1 LHTVGAKK
9 FEKTEHMLKTE
20 KLQETEFQMQRW
32 ALLAHTEAIN
42 ALVRAES
49 EEKLITGVCKAIAS
63 QDPYVLAWVGTAEND
78 EKKSVKFLGSYGL
91 EIKYLEGITV
101 SWDENT
107 PTGKGPGG
115 TCIRTNQSIVID
127 DIETDDSYAPWLARA
142 RLSHIRSIIG
152 VPIVDVN
159 ETPIAALLVYS
170 RLTNSFGDREQL
182 LFENFAKE
190 ISFGL
195 TSLKKQKF
203 LQEVIEKKDRAE
215 ESLSNALRA
224 TIEAM
229 SKTMEWRDP
238 YTAGHQKRVAM
249 IAAGIASELGWS
261 EEEKQSVYLA
271 GLVHDIGKIAVPS
284 EILTKPSKLNELEMQ
299 LVRGHVEAGYQI
311 LKDVPFPWPIA
322 DMIQQHHERLDGSGY
337 PNKLVGDQICPGAR
351 VLAVADTIEA
361 MATHRPYRA
370 SLGLSAAMQVIRES
384 AGVSLDEKVVDAAF
398 KLMQHDGEL
407 EKLIKS

>member
-1 LHTVGAKK
+1 M
-9 FEKTEHMLKTE
+9 KTDTPLEN
-20 KLQETEFQMQRW
+20 EFQMHRW
-32 ALLAHTEAIN
+32 ALLAHAEAIT
-42 ALVRAES
+42 ALARSES
-49 EEKLITGVCKAIAS
+49 EQELITDVCKAIAS

-78 EKKSVKFLGSYGL
+78 PQKSVKFLGSYGS
-91 EIKYLEGITV
+91 EIKYLEDIFV

-115 TCIRTNQSIVID
+115 TCIRTNQSVVVD
-127 DIETDDSYAPWLARA
+127 DIESDESYAPWRARA
-142 RLSHIRSIIG
+142 RLSNIRSLIG
-152 VPIVDVN
+152 VPIIN
-159 ETPIAALLVYS
+159 TENTPIATLLVYS
-170 RLTNSFGDREQL
+170 RLPHSFGDSEQL

-190 ISFGL
+190 IGFGL
-195 TSLKKQKF
+195 TSLKKQKL

-249 IAAGIASELGWS
+249 IAAAIAGELGWS

-299 LVRGHVEAGYQI
+299 LVRGHVDAGYQI

-322 DMIQQHHERLDGSGY
+322 DMIHQHHERLDGSGY
-337 PNKLVGDQICPGAR
+337 PDKLVSDQICQGAR
-351 VLAVADTIEA
+351 ILAVADTIEA

-370 SLGLSAAMQVIRES
+370 ALGLNAAMQVIRAS
-384 AGVSLDEKVVDAAF
+384 AGISLDEKVVDAAF
-398 KLMQHDGEL
+398 KLMGRDQTL
-407 EKLIKS
+407 EKLIQS